1 MDSLIF
7 YEYDAQNG
15 PPKKNVAWKT
25 ILLSKSLKNCEILL
39 LFIMN
44 YYFMELSG
52 NFVEPVT
59 VLTVFTICI
68 CSFDFSPECER
79 VASRFVVGDF
89 GAEG

>member
-1 MDSLIF
+1 
-7 YEYDAQNG
+7 
-15 PPKKNVAWKT
+15 
-25 ILLSKSLKNCEILL
+25 
-39 LFIMN
+39 MN